1 MRNLFGF
8 IYSFVLNIMSLHVQY
23 EPELRILQFVVSHHV
38 KRLCTLKS
46 PDEGDGAVAM
56 DQVGVRLFAAAA
68 FPLLHH
74 IIIPLIITLQRN
86 TCPSHTVHSVHSS
99 SSPEANMR
107 QNAPLSLTARK
118 YSLQSAVHVVSK
130 TKVMRDSS
138 VLSLSLTSDCGSLWT
153 HMTFHH
159 TALPAT
165 YCVWSFMCD
174 PLYRNIWLHLYPGTL
189 SMSIRKSVS
198 WSPGVVY
205 TYSPATSHAVCML
218 EIRQNS
224 NTHHCCQTNNAHST

>member
-1 MRNLFGF
+1 M
-8 IYSFVLNIMSLHVQY
+8 
-23 EPELRILQFVVSHHV
+23 SHHV
-38 KRLCTLKS
+38 KHLCTLKR

-56 DQVGVRLFAAAA
+56 DQVGVRLFAVAA

-74 IIIPLIITLQRN
+74 IIIPLIKTLQRN
-86 TCPSHTVHSVHSS
+86 TRSSHTVHSVHSS
-99 SSPEANMR
+99 SPE
-107 QNAPLSLTARK
+107 NAPSLLTARK

-153 HMTFHH
+153 HMTFHY

-165 YCVWSFMCD
+165 YCVWSFMWD

-189 SMSIRKSVS
+189 SMSIR
-198 WSPGVVY
+198 
-205 TYSPATSHAVCML
+205 
-218 EIRQNS
+218 
-224 NTHHCCQTNNAHST
+224 